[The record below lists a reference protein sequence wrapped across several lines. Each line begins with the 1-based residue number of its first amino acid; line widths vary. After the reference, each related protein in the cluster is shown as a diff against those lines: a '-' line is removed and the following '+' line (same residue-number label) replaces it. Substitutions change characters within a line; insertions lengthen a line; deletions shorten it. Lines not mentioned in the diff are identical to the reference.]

1 MPASSGPPAMRGAI
15 LSWAI
20 ACSSIEWTSVRYL
33 VSCSSKSVMHLRLPA
48 IASISLRAV
57 VGTRGEAL
65 MRSTLGAAACAA
77 AVALVIPATSYADKT
92 VTAET
97 VWRFDASEY
106 TIDQG
111 EKLTF
116 KNTDAVS
123 PGPHNVT
130 SNAKNGDKPLF
141 ASKTI
146 KNGEEAAVD
155 GAQQLKTGSYDFI
168 CTVHPFMQATLKV
181 TDKGTPLPPPGSQQQ
196 QPEQQP
202 QPQQSQQP
210 ADTRAPTV
218 RASVVRTPLR

>member
-1 MPASSGPPAMRGAI
+1 MPASSGPPAMPGAN

-20 ACSSIEWTSVRYL
+20 ACSSMEWTSVRYF
-33 VSCSSKSVMHLRLPA
+33 VSCSSKVMASDYPLGGALRKQLHYRA
-48 IASISLRAV
+48 AV

-97 VWRFDASEY
+97 VWRFAASEY

-123 PGPHNVT
+123 PGKHNVT

-141 ASKTI
+141 ASETI
-146 KNGEEAAVD
+146 PNGQEANVD

-181 TDKGTPLPPPGSQQQ
+181 TDKGTPLPPPGSPPSSPP
-196 QPEQQP
+196 PEQ

-210 ADTRAPTV
+210 ADTR
-218 RASVVRTPLR
+218 